1 MREFYKL
8 LAEEKMMKAVFFD
21 LDDTLLWDEKSVSTA
36 FSKTCL
42 KAEENTE
49 SMRKNLKQPCAKKR
63 ESFTR
68 LMKHIHTPS

>member
-1 MREFYKL
+1 
-8 LAEEKMMKAVFFD
+8 MKAVFFD

-42 KAEENTE
+42 KAEEKYGIHAE
-49 SMRKNLKQPCAKKR
+49 EFRRPCAKKR